1 MAKEINWMEFVG
13 FDQIDTD
20 TGAGI
25 TKLPRKK
32 STCYIQPHFGAGNG
46 LEIVAKNTWVKSFAS
61 RSKSE
66 ARRILS
72 TENAPQESIDWAKKI
87 LNL

>member
-1 MAKEINWMEFVG
+1 MESVG

-20 TGAGI
+20 TGSVI
-25 TKLPRKK
+25 PIQPRKK
-32 STCYIQPHFGAGNG
+32 STCYIQPHFGVENG
-46 LEIVAKNTWVKSFAS
+46 SDIVEEYKWVNSFTE

-72 TENAPQESIDWAKKI
+72 TKNAPQESIDWAKKI